1 MAQVTAKVEGPM
13 AVGWSDPKKCLLEYK
28 DELQEPDAE
37 PSRQQSTHSTLS
49 EDLQVELDEV
59 KRQLSQAQEAAV
71 EAIGRAKTAEEKMA
85 KEVKEQEERK
95 VSARKLLEE
104 AQRKRR
110 FQEAKAKAEGLEPV
124 LKAQERSPTSLTL
137 PRPAQG
143 GKSSGKSSA
152 QSPKG
157 IRTVFKLKREVSS
170 QRQDEVQAVK
180 QAAEQRKKELE
191 AILKQEEQERE
202 SVGVLQAK
210 LTNAEVQLANMAA
223 YAERLAFEKEDL
235 LCRLVHSGNKTPIF
249 VKPSAI
255 GRVQRRLRRTFG
267 FTFVVLVCM
276 AIIAYVKAFHLIDM
290 SHLNVREQKPR
301 EASHAWLRR

>member
-1 MAQVTAKVEGPM
+1 M

-37 PSRQQSTHSTLS
+37 PTRQLSTRSSLS
-49 EDLQVELDEV
+49 EDLQLELDEV
-59 KRQLSQAQEAAV
+59 KRQLSHAQEAAV
-71 EAIGRAKTAEEKMA
+71 EAISRAKTAEEKMA

-110 FQEAKAKAEGLEPV
+110 FQEAKAKAEALEPV

-137 PRPAQG
+137 PRPGAQG
-143 GKSSGKSSA
+143 GKFSGKSSA

-157 IRTVFKLKREVSS
+157 IRTVFKLKREVSC

-180 QAAEQRKKELE
+180 LAAEQRKKELE

-210 LTNAEVQLANMAA
+210 LTNTEVKLANMAA

-249 VKPSAI
+249 VKPSASRL
-255 GRVQRRLRRTFG
+255 GLVPRRLRRTFG
-267 FTFVVLVCM
+267 FTFVVLMCM
-276 AIIAYVKAFHLIDM
+276 AIIAYVKAFHLLDM
-290 SHLNVREQKPR
+290 SHLNVHEQKPR

>member
-13 AVGWSDPKKCLLEYK
+13 AVGWSDPKKCLLEHK

-85 KEVKEQEERK
+85 KEVREQEERK

-124 LKAQERSPTSLTL
+124 LKERSPTSLTL

-157 IRTVFKLKREVSS
+157 IRTVFKLKREVSR

-210 LTNAEVQLANMAA
+210 LTNAEVQLAHMAA

-290 SHLNVREQKPR
+290 SLENPVTGHPGE
-301 EASHAWLRR
+301 